1 MIRTRLT
8 TAIATTGLALFS
20 MTAFASSP
28 TQPPAEQ
35 RPLAQP
41 GTSSTT
47 QFGQSE
53 QLASEDQ
60 AFLEN
65 AAQSG
70 LAEIE
75 GSRMALESEASAPV
89 RAFAQKMIEAHTAAH
104 KELQDLA
111 ARKGF
116 TLPDDPSVVQ
126 RTELLALQALSGGPF
141 DSMYAARI
149 GESAHENA
157 VELFEK
163 ATREAKDPDVRAFAE
178 KMLPKL
184 KEHLE
189 MARTMRSQV
198 KAD

>member
-1 MIRTRLT
+1 MIRTRFSSTL
-8 TAIATTGLALFS
+8 AATGFALFS
-20 MTAFASSP
+20 MAAFASSP

-41 GTSSTT
+41 GTTSTT

-53 QLASEDQ
+53 QLAEEDQ
-60 AFLEN
+60 DFLEN

-70 LAEIE
+70 LAEVE

-89 RAFAQKMIEAHTAAH
+89 RAFAQKMIEAHTAAN

-111 ARKGF
+111 SRKGF
-116 TLPDDPSVVQ
+116 KLPDSPSVVQ

-149 GESAHENA
+149 GEAAHENA

-163 ATREAKDPDVRAFAE
+163 ATREAKDPDIRAFAE

-184 KEHLE
+184 REHLE
-189 MARTMRSQV
+189 MARAMRKQV